1 MPGIIDIQSAAYD
14 DRHRSGHGH
23 IQTAARLHWME
34 RSRTPN
40 LRPLSSANMAA
51 RQFSCCMGVGKSD
64 PTAEQRHMPPITYCD
79 DEMMAYRSARKTFQP
94 GERVVFDEGYR
105 LAHLPLVNAGHPAVI
120 SEVDGRDYRNGT
132 YEKTRYALVMPI
144 SADAFLESD
153 QVQALELAIKSSS
166 FAPKIAWELCERRRL
181 QLHATLA
188 GGVPE
193 TDLDRYAAVVQDL
206 LDRIGSI
213 SVCLKGPF
221 LGTRNTGRIYFPVYP
236 QKIRNEDA
244 FALVQKS
251 IGVSATKLYLV
262 GYYHM
267 RNELD
272 PLETTE
278 LAELIDQWRDR
289 IVVRTTIPFLELLA
303 TNDDLALSARTHAKI
318 SARGTPRVKR

>member
-1 MPGIIDIQSAAYD
+1 
-14 DRHRSGHGH
+14 
-23 IQTAARLHWME
+23 
-34 RSRTPN
+34 
-40 LRPLSSANMAA
+40 
-51 RQFSCCMGVGKSD
+51 
-64 PTAEQRHMPPITYCD
+64 MPPITYCD
-79 DEMMAYRSARKTFQP
+79 DSMMAYRAARKTFQP

-132 YEKTRYALVMPI
+132 YEKTRYALVTPI
-144 SADAFLESD
+144 SADTFLESD
-153 QVQALELAIKSSS
+153 EVQALELAMKSSR
-166 FAPKIAWELCERRRL
+166 FAPKIAWDICERRRL
-181 QLHATLA
+181 RLHATLA

-193 TDLDRYAAVVQDL
+193 SDLDRHAAVVQDR
-206 LDRIGSI
+206 LDQIGPI

-236 QKIRNEDA
+236 QKIGGEDA

-251 IGVSATKLYLV
+251 IGVSPTKLYLV

-272 PLETTE
+272 PLETSE

-289 IVVRTTIPFLELLA
+289 IVVRTTVPFLELYA
-303 TNDDLALSARTHAKI
+303 TNDDLALSARVHAKMG
-318 SARGTPRVKR
+318 ARGRWR